1 MSAGV
6 AVVDVSHVC
15 YVVAAAAP
23 RVRGGAALGAR
34 RQSGLRPPELAGE
47 VPPGGR
53 HPGEDTSSQSRA
65 GNWDFANR
73 IRHLC
78 LSGVKI
84 GMHVSHHYRQ
94 AVWLAKILKY
104 ALW

>member
-6 AVVDVSHVC
+6 AMVDVSHVRC
-15 YVVAAAAP
+15 VAAAAP

-53 HPGEDTSSQSRA
+53 HTGEQSQSRA
-65 GNWDFANR
+65 GESSKT
-73 IRHLC
+73 LC
-78 LSGVKI
+78 LKGVKI
-84 GMHVSHHYRQ
+84 GMLVSEDHPN
-94 AVWLAKILKY
+94 
-104 ALW
+104 